1 MWVLAFE
8 DKQPGDAKYMLG
20 CEKPSQGYP
29 TKLVK
34 VAGEGDAP
42 WSTQMTH
49 WGRGLKHF
57 LFSPRN
63 PGKMIQFD
71 EHIFQTGWFN
81 HQLAQALVFH
91 TYGEATLPE
100 TNSKFLQ

>member
-1 MWVLAFE
+1 M
-8 DKQPGDAKYMLG
+8 G
-20 CEKPSQGYP
+20 P
-29 TKLVK
+29 TKQVK
-34 VAGEGDAP
+34 VADEGDPPEIYKNGTLA
-42 WSTQMTH
+42 
-49 WGRGLKHF
+49 GGLKHF

-100 TNSKFLQ
+100 TKSKILQ